1 MEHPPTEPVRTRRR
15 HRPALAL
22 VAFACC
28 LAGLVALGGSSA
40 PAQDL
45 HAQLNRAKAKL
56 SHAKTREGV
65 LSTTIQHYDTQL
77 RRLEGQVASL
87 RNEIAMTRT
96 QLRRVEA
103 ALARDRQH
111 LKAVRARLERELTML
126 SARLVAIYK
135 ADSPDALTVIL
146 DAHGY
151 DDLVTRYTYLRRIER
166 QDADLVARVRGLRDR
181 ARSTVHRVKRE
192 RDGIAARKAELAG
205 AARELAARQSALAE
219 ARSRQQSALAQVQ
232 QSETQLEG
240 SVSAIQGKIAAQ
252 IAAQQRR
259 AEASSSAPVRPA
271 GPAPGQASASEQVSS
286 AGLIWPLNGP
296 VVSGFGP
303 RTINGGYEFHPGID
317 ISVPTGTPIHAAA
330 TGTVL
335 FTQSESSSGGYG
347 NYTCIDHGNGLS
359 TCYAHQQSF
368 AVSQGQRVSQGQVI
382 GYSDCTGYCFG
393 PHLHFE
399 VRIDGQVRDPLG
411 YLP

>member
-1 MEHPPTEPVRTRRR
+1 MRRR
-15 HRPALAL
+15 PRGALRLA
-22 VAFACC
+22 AFACC
-28 LAGLVALGGSSA
+28 LAVLVAVGGSSA

-45 HAQLNRAKAKL
+45 HTRLNQAKAKL
-56 SHAKTREGV
+56 GHAKAREGV
-65 LSTTIQHYDTQL
+65 LSTTIQRYDTRL
-77 RRLEGQVASL
+77 RELEGQVASL
-87 RNEIAMTRT
+87 RNEIAIART

-111 LKAVRARLERELTML
+111 LKAVRARLERALTML

-151 DDLVTRYTYLRRIER
+151 DDLVTRYTYLRRIEQ
-166 QDADLVARVRGLRDR
+166 QDADLVAQVRGLRDR
-181 ARSTVHRVKRE
+181 ARSTVDRVKRE
-192 RDGIAARKAELAG
+192 RDSIAAHKAELAR
-205 AARELAARQSALAE
+205 AARELAARQSALAT
-219 ARSRQQSALAQVQ
+219 ARSRQQDALAQVQ

-240 SVSAIQGKIAAQ
+240 SVSAIQSKIAAQ

-259 AEASSSAPVRPA
+259 AEASASVPVRPA
-271 GPAPGQASASEQVSS
+271 GPAPGQTSAAGQVSS
-286 AGLIWPLNGP
+286 AGFIWPVNGA

-330 TGTVL
+330 AGTVL
-335 FTQSESSSGGYG
+335 FTQSESASGGYG
-347 NYTCIDHGNGLS
+347 NYTCIDHGSGLS

-368 AVSQGQRVSQGQVI
+368 AVSQGQHVSQGQVI

-399 VRIDGQVRDPLG
+399 VRINGQVQNPLD

>member
-1 MEHPPTEPVRTRRR
+1 MDHLPTEPASRCRRR
-15 HRPALAL
+15 AAIALAAL
-22 VAFACC
+22 TCA
-28 LAGLVALGGSSA
+28 LAGLVVAGGETA

-45 HAQLNRAKAKL
+45 HAQLNRAKEKL

-65 LSTTIQHYDTQL
+65 LSTTIQRYDTQL
-77 RRLEGQVASL
+77 RRVEGQVASL
-87 RNEIAMTRT
+87 RNEIAIART

-111 LKAVRARLERELTML
+111 LKVVRARLERELAML

-146 DAHGY
+146 DSHGY
-151 DDLVTRYTYLRRIER
+151 DDLVTRYAYLRRIER
-166 QDADLVARVRGLRDR
+166 QDADLVARVRRLRDR
-181 ARSTVHRVKRE
+181 TRSTVHRVKRE

-205 AARELAARQSALAE
+205 AARELAVRQSALAE
-219 ARSRQQSALAQVQ
+219 ARSRQQAALAQVK

-240 SVSAIQGKIAAQ
+240 SVSAIQSKIAAQ

-259 AEASSSAPVRPA
+259 AEASSSAPVQPA
-271 GPAPGQASASEQVSS
+271 GPVPGQASASAQVSS
-286 AGLIWPLNGP
+286 SGLIWPVNGP
-296 VVSGFGP
+296 VVSGFGA
-303 RTINGGYEFHPGID
+303 RSINGSYEFHPGID

-335 FTQSESSSGGYG
+335 FTQSESVSGGYG
-347 NYTCIDHGNGLS
+347 NYTCIDHGSGLS

-399 VRIDGQVRDPLG
+399 VRIDGQVRDPLD